1 MPLRPP
7 AAGIRPAVRAVAA
20 RSAREGVRS
29 RAPRFSCD
37 PTPRVESPPMDRDA
51 LERARGRIAEARK
64 EGPSRADLEAALERA
79 EAGLDAL
86 AQTAAELESV
96 VPERLGAA
104 VEEGMRAEVLPVAR
118 HIAEVR
124 GLTGQMVRRIEALQ
138 AEVAAERRERLEDL
152 AVLVELIGT
161 GWRAVERRLD
171 RAERILDRIER
182 ALEEQ
187 PGAALYRID
196 SRQAQ

>member
-1 MPLRPP
+1 
-7 AAGIRPAVRAVAA
+7 
-20 RSAREGVRS
+20 
-29 RAPRFSCD
+29 
-37 PTPRVESPPMDRDA
+37 MDRDA
-51 LERARGRIAEARK
+51 LERARARIAEAR
-64 EGPSRADLEAALERA
+64 EGGPTRADLEAALQRA

-86 AQTAAELESV
+86 VQTAAELESA

-124 GLTGQMVRRIEALQ
+124 GLTGQMVRRIDALQ

-171 RAERILDRIER
+171 RAERILDRIEC
-182 ALEEQ
+182 ALEER

>member
-1 MPLRPP
+1 M
-7 AAGIRPAVRAVAA
+7 
-20 RSAREGVRS
+20 RSDAKS
-29 RAPRFSCD
+29 RVTA
-37 PTPRVESPPMDRDA
+37 MDRDA
-51 LERARGRIAEARK
+51 LERAISRIAEAR
-64 EGPSRADLEAALERA
+64 EGGTTKADLEAALARA

-86 AQTAAELESV
+86 AQTASELETV

-104 VEEGMRAEVLPVAR
+104 IEEGMRAEVLPVAK

-124 GLTGQMVRRIEALQ
+124 GLTGQLVRRLEALQ

-152 AVLVELIGT
+152 AVLVELIGS
-161 GWRAVERRLD
+161 GWRSVERRLD

-182 ALEEQ
+182 SLEER